1 MYIYTNVYMQ
11 TYVVQVNRY
20 NNILVYNN
28 YIRLAA
34 ALRCKDSTLFYR
46 YKLYLSQ
53 RNITVVLY
61 LQKYISY
68 IYVNIENLSILRYIA
83 LHCFTLLCIALYCL
97 SAIYRYIYSFFWF
110 MFFLITC
117 SYLYSLMTH
126 FFCFTCLYMSNCKLE
141 GKS

>member
-83 LHCFTLLCIALYCL
+83 LHCFTLLYIALHCFILLKRFISLYMFL
-97 SAIYRYIYSFFWF
+97 FFGLC
-110 MFFLITC
+110 FFNTC
-117 SYLYSLMTH
+117 SLL
-126 FFCFTCLYMSNCKLE
+126 CIP
-141 GKS
+141 

>member
-1 MYIYTNVYMQ
+1 MHALFSLSLSLIRQIGAVLHNSIDPISLYTCMYIYTNVYMQ

-20 NNILVYNN
+20 KIQYYNN

-110 MFFLITC
+110 MFF
-117 SYLYSLMTH
+117 
-126 FFCFTCLYMSNCKLE
+126 
-141 GKS
+141 